1 LSGGRHLHGR
11 REIFGYRIV
20 ELDLARHHISA
31 SSAVLKVLV
40 IEPISKTEF
49 LSSATYHNRPEVL
62 KAVRDSGLR
71 AVEARGNRL

>member
-1 LSGGRHLHGR
+1 LSGGATFTVGGR
-11 REIFGYRIV
+11 Y
-20 ELDLARHHISA
+20 LATGSSSLTSPGITISA

-49 LSSATYHNRPEVL
+49 LSSATYHNRPEIL